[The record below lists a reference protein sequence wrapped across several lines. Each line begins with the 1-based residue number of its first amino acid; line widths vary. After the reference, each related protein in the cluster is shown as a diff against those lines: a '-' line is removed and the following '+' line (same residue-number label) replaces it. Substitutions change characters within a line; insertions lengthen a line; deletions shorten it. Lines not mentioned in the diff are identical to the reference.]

1 MCLMNPLQQVKKCLS
16 NQLSRGR
23 WNETGILP
31 RKLPDV
37 QCNENDEQT
46 IQHLIGCLQVE
57 EPMSANEYLEIDNY
71 LLGEIERIPTDEDV
85 IETVTGI
92 ETPENRVKDTSS
104 FAMKASII
112 F

>member
-1 MCLMNPLQQVKKCLS
+1 MFDESAATGQEMSQQSTITRSVE
-16 NQLSRGR
+16 QDR
-23 WNETGILP
+23 
-31 RKLPDV
+31 RKLPEV

-57 EPMSANEYLEIDNY
+57 EPMSASEYLEIDNY

-92 ETPENRVKDTSS
+92 ETPENREQ
-104 FAMKASII
+104 FRNEASII